1 MLDLKRE
8 WFKSEE
14 RFIGRTLGKLPITPN
29 QWTALS
35 VVFALAGLY
44 FTVTLSF
51 GPAFVMFFF
60 AGILDFVDGSVARA
74 KNMSSKTGAYIDTV
88 VDRYVEGIML
98 FGLLFVALPEILI
111 PAHAWVFL
119 AIFGSIVTTYAKA
132 AAKEK
137 ELVNQEL
144 KGGLMSRGER
154 IILIFIIFI
163 LLTLSQAYIATIIL
177 IVIAVLS
184 NFTALQRF
192 FSAINLNKKDIK

>member
-14 RFIGRTLGKLPITPN
+14 RLIGRTLGKLPITPN
-29 QWTALS
+29 QWTCLS
-35 VVFALAGLY
+35 VVFALVGLY
-44 FTVTLSF
+44 FTINLSF
-51 GPAFVMFFF
+51 VLAFVMFFF

-98 FGLLFVALPEILI
+98 FGLLFVTLPEILI
-111 PAHAWVFL
+111 PAYAWVFL

-137 ELVNQEL
+137 DLVNQEL

-154 IILIFIIFI
+154 IILIFAMFI
-163 LLTLSQAYIATIIL
+163 LLAFSQAYIATIIL

>member
-14 RFIGRTLGKLPITPN
+14 RFIGKTLGKLPITPN
-29 QWTALS
+29 QWTSLS
-35 VVFALAGLY
+35 VVFALVGLY
-44 FTVTLSF
+44 FIVTLNF
-51 GPAFVMFFF
+51 GIAFIMFFF

-88 VDRYVEGIML
+88 IDRYVEGIMF
-98 FGLLFVALPEILI
+98 FGLLFVALPDILV
-111 PAHAWVFL
+111 PAYIWIFL
-119 AIFGSIVTTYAKA
+119 ALFGSLVTTYTKA
-132 AAKEK
+132 AAREK
-137 ELVNQEL
+137 RLVDEEWN
-144 KGGLMSRGER
+144 GGLMSRGER

-163 LLTLSQAYIATIIL
+163 LLALSQAYIATIIL

>member
-1 MLDLKRE
+1 
-8 WFKSEE
+8 
-14 RFIGRTLGKLPITPN
+14 
-29 QWTALS
+29 
-35 VVFALAGLY
+35 
-44 FTVTLSF
+44 
-51 GPAFVMFFF
+51 MFFF

>member
-14 RFIGRTLGKLPITPN
+14 RFIGKTLGKLPITPN
-29 QWTALS
+29 QWTSLS
-35 VVFALAGLY
+35 VVFALVGKY
-44 FTVTLSF
+44 FIVTLN
-51 GPAFVMFFF
+51 FVIALIMFFF

-88 VDRYVEGIML
+88 IDRYVEGIMF
-98 FGLLFVALPEILI
+98 FGLLFVALPDILV
-111 PAHAWVFL
+111 PAYIWIFL
-119 AIFGSIVTTYAKA
+119 ALFGSLVTTYTKA
-132 AAKEK
+132 AAREK
-137 ELVNQEL
+137 RLVDEEWN
-144 KGGLMSRGER
+144 GGLMSRGER

-163 LLTLSQAYIATIIL
+163 LLALSQAYIATIIL

>member
-29 QWTALS
+29 QWTTLS
-35 VVFALAGLY
+35 IIFAFAGLY
-44 FTVTLSF
+44 FIINFDFVS
-51 GPAFVMFFF
+51 AFAAFFI

-74 KNMSSKTGAYIDTV
+74 KNMSSNTGAYIDTV

-98 FGLLFVALPEILI
+98 LGLFFISLPEIILPSSVWI
-111 PAHAWVFL
+111 FL
-119 AIFGSIVTTYAKA
+119 ALFGSIVTTYAKA

-137 ELVNQEL
+137 ELVDQEL

-154 IILIFIIFI
+154 IILIFMIFI
-163 LLTLSQAYIATIIL
+163 LLAFSQAYIATIIL
-177 IVIAVLS
+177 IIIAVLS

-192 FSAINLNKKDIK
+192 FSAIEKNKK